1 MKKNILIVLLALTS
15 VTSFAQEFKVKKG
28 EVLLDGKPIAKMSTK
43 VLRQYEIS
51 NLDGTNSIT
60 AYMRVCENPAPGK
73 AYIEIANAEKK
84 ANDLDFAK
92 YSPFNI
98 DRSIIQT
105 LFAQGLITEN
115 GIQLE
120 KVDAFVNGTPTG
132 LGEKYGCKQQSAEK
146 AVTDALALSIDD
158 SGTIF
163 SKKEKIGYIR
173 IITNNGT
180 TNGAVEKYEVTNLN
194 HKIIGTWYGKFGMV
208 QGYDKALNQEIYTY
222 DGKVFKVEFN
232 NSGNPIGYKMSQDV
246 TAMNIV
252 KRLTGNG
259 YSLGQN

>member
-1 MKKNILIVLLALTS
+1 M
-15 VTSFAQEFKVKKG
+15 
-28 EVLLDGKPIAKMSTK
+28 
-43 VLRQYEIS
+43 
-51 NLDGTNSIT
+51 
-60 AYMRVCENPAPGK
+60 
-73 AYIEIANAEKK
+73 
-84 ANDLDFAK
+84 
-92 YSPFNI
+92 
-98 DRSIIQT
+98 
-105 LFAQGLITEN
+105 ITEN
-115 GIQLE
+115 GIQPE

-173 IITNNGT
+173 MITNNGT

-194 HKIIGTWYGKFGMV
+194 NKLIGTWYGKFGMV
-208 QGYDKALNQEIYTY
+208 QGYNKALNQEIYTY